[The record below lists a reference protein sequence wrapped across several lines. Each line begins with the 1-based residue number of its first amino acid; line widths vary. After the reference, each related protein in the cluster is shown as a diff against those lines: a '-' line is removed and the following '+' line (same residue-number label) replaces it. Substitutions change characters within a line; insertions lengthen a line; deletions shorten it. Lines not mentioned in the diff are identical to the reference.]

1 VALEFLDSSTRK
13 TVLSVTATDLPRTR
27 ILWFCILRVGNLDDI
42 LDANLVGVNI
52 LGVRK
57 QNDPAELE
65 VNRGV
70 VEFTGFFIP
79 LLPAF
84 VGFQNL
90 AGFFRFPAENVYGIV
105 SQLNGF
111 DEDELFDVFGI
122 HG

>member
-1 VALEFLDSSTRK
+1 M
-13 TVLSVTATDLPRTR
+13 
-27 ILWFCILRVGNLDDI
+27 LWFSILGVGNLDDI

-52 LGVRK
+52 LGVRI
-57 QNDPAELE
+57 QNDFTELE
-65 VNRGV
+65 MNCGV
-70 VEFTGFFIP
+70 VEFTGFFVP

-111 DEDELFDVFGI
+111 DEDELFNVFGI